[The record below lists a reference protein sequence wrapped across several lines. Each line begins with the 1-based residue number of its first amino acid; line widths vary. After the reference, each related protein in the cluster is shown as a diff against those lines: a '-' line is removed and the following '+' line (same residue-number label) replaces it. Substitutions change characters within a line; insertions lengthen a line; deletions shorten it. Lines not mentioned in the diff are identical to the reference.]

1 MKKRYSLLI
10 AALFLILPNLLCA
23 ASLKN
28 TDGKPHKL
36 KARAGESGGWIRTTI
51 YPGGTRYFD
60 CSYGCEIKVLDS
72 GSTILLDSDA
82 DIVISGGILRT
93 R

>member
-1 MKKRYSLLI
+1 MKNRYLIII

-23 ASLKN
+23 ASIKN

-36 KARAGESGGWIRTTI
+36 KARSEGRGGWIRTTI
-51 YPGGTRYFD
+51 YPSGTKYFD
-60 CSYGCEIKVLDS
+60 CIYGCEIKVLGT

-82 DIVISGGILRT
+82 DIAISGGILRT